1 DLITPSENTSTNC
14 DAIDMQSD
22 KPLPKTKKL
31 MEYSSKKWSDIV
43 EENEAMIM
51 SKESTAQENEMIDT
65 SLKQPSVAN
74 NFSKEIP
81 SKNIEGKKENGEKS
95 KELHESNVVLENS
108 NNQPTTSTILSSTQ
122 IQENENKLLFE
133 TTVPVVGSKKEPD
146 TIKDKSIL
154 EEQTSTVDI
163 VTKTEP
169 TGKEPN
175 KCFSKDN
182 IPSDNSP
189 IQESIDHGKKEKSSN
204 TKILQSKKEDGFK
217 VEGNVTSSTS
227 SNNSKEEMN
236 KKNNNEQP
244 LVNLTAPINNLEKN
258 LKTLSENTSTDDD
271 NKVNPSEK
279 QNVKIMKINELLEST
294 IDLESSITQ
303 PLSSSIQSS
312 SSFVQFNENKPLIK
326 SIIPVDERKKESM
339 AKKDTILNCSP
350 SVVDG
355 SVKSKDTVI
364 LYNLFN
370 LFVTVLSK
378 ICKNDDTTST
388 MYYSLSYK
396 SCTNKECIK
405 YLI

>member
-1 DLITPSENTSTNC
+1 
-14 DAIDMQSD
+14 
-22 KPLPKTKKL
+22 
-31 MEYSSKKWSDIV
+31 
-43 EENEAMIM
+43 
-51 SKESTAQENEMIDT
+51 
-65 SLKQPSVAN
+65 
-74 NFSKEIP
+74 
-81 SKNIEGKKENGEKS
+81 
-95 KELHESNVVLENS
+95 
-108 NNQPTTSTILSSTQ
+108 
-122 IQENENKLLFE
+122 
-133 TTVPVVGSKKEPD
+133 
-146 TIKDKSIL
+146 
-154 EEQTSTVDI
+154 
-163 VTKTEP
+163 
-169 TGKEPN
+169 
-175 KCFSKDN
+175 
-182 IPSDNSP
+182 
-189 IQESIDHGKKEKSSN
+189 
-204 TKILQSKKEDGFK
+204 
-217 VEGNVTSSTS
+217 
-227 SNNSKEEMN
+227 
-236 KKNNNEQP
+236 
-244 LVNLTAPINNLEKN
+244 N